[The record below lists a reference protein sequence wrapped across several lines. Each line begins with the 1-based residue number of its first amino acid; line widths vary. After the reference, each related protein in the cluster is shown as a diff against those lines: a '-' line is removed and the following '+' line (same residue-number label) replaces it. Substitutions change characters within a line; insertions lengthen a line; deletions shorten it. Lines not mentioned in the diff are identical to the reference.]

1 LVVLSPNWEVLE
13 KASAAL
19 GVFCAALLT
28 LVKFLIAPAA
38 ALTFI
43 LCDIVAIARRRWPF
57 YTLSYVLICFG
68 LFAWVE
74 GSGWFLQYVFS
85 SIDFASGY
93 SEAMDLDGPRGELV
107 AFVAAAGVLL
117 VTLGLAEMRTLSKP
131 GALPT
136 TAALRWLVLVAYVFV
151 MFKEGFVRHDTH
163 SLIAWSG
170 LAVAALVYPLSLRE
184 GRMVATFLCWAVA
197 TGAIMAVSIA
207 YSGSL
212 SVFESIP
219 ARVERQFVLALNF
232 ISDRER
238 QVAQWQR
245 AKEEAWARVRTAR
258 ELPRIEGSVDVIP
271 SIQSSLLAYGLDYR
285 PRYSFQEYQT
295 FTSHL
300 IEANRRSLIERGPA
314 FLLFAPESIDGRFPA
329 MAEGPLWPDILA
341 AYRPVSEDGKLLLLR
356 RREQRVENALRA
368 GVVRTIGFGDSVVV
382 PDGPQFLQAKIGKTF
397 LGRLVDVLFRP
408 PIIWMKVSTSDGT
421 ERPYRVIPAIAQAGF
436 LVSPMVASA
445 SDFLLLYQDQTARLP
460 ATTRVSFETT
470 RFGRYVYASQVEV
483 SLSSLSVDLYK
494 IDR

>member
-1 LVVLSPNWEVLE
+1 
-13 KASAAL
+13 
-19 GVFCAALLT
+19 
-28 LVKFLIAPAA
+28 
-38 ALTFI
+38 
-43 LCDIVAIARRRWPF
+43 
-57 YTLSYVLICFG
+57 
-68 LFAWVE
+68 
-74 GSGWFLQYVFS
+74 
-85 SIDFASGY
+85 
-93 SEAMDLDGPRGELV
+93 
-107 AFVAAAGVLL
+107 
-117 VTLGLAEMRTLSKP
+117 
-131 GALPT
+131 
-136 TAALRWLVLVAYVFV
+136 
-151 MFKEGFVRHDTH
+151 
-163 SLIAWSG
+163 
-170 LAVAALVYPLSLRE
+170 
-184 GRMVATFLCWAVA
+184 
-197 TGAIMAVSIA
+197 MAVSIA